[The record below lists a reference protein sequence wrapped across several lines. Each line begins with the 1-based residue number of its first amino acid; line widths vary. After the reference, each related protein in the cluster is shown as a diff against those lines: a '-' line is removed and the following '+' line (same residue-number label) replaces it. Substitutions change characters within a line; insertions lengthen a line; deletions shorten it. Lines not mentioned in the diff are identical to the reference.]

1 MEKFLRGHQMK
12 VLVERHE
19 HEAEYPHK
27 FKCMICGSELEFTIS
42 GVVNRW

>member
-1 MEKFLRGHQMK
+1 MK